1 MLQIIKMICGVLV
14 HVRQVG
20 TRGDVQP
27 FLALG
32 SLLVQQ
38 GHRVRLATHAMYR
51 GMVQGSGLEFYPL
64 GGDPVKLSA
73 YMVKTST

>member
-1 MLQIIKMICGVLV
+1 V
-14 HVRQVG
+14 QVG

-27 FLALG
+27 FVLLG
-32 SLLVQQ
+32 KLLQSH

-51 GMVQGSGLEFYPL
+51 ATVTGAGLEYYPL

-73 YMVKTST
+73 YMVKNSGRIIPKVR